1 VVAIKLCEV
10 DLFPHFM
17 DIDIGFKFDVF
28 YSFKFLVDSSQD
40 LLIMQK
46 ILNLNTST
54 ENLALDNTFGQ
65 GI

>member
-1 VVAIKLCEV
+1 
-10 DLFPHFM
+10 M